1 MQLMSMVQG
10 VYLSV
15 CLSVCL
21 SPSHSVY
28 LSVCLSVSLSQQSSG
43 IQGMDEFC
51 RQLDVFVEYRFV
63 VRQTV
68 DVTNPPGQVSV
79 HHRSQLTVT
88 QLCTRTQ
95 KKITI
100 YDIIAII
107 KLSPT
112 SIILGRNICQI
123 IADLQ
128 AHNEGFRRHC
138 RNIQRISRFFKNSR
152 STSSQ
157 RWTWCR
163 TVSL

>member
-1 MQLMSMVQG
+1 MCTC
-10 VYLSV
+10 LSV
-15 CLSVCL
+15 CLSVCPPPTVFTCLCACL
-21 SPSHSVY
+21 SPSHSSP
-28 LSVCLSVSLSQQSSG
+28 LVSRVWMSFADSLMSLWSTGLWCVRPLTLRIRRARSLFTTGASSQS
-43 IQGMDEFC
+43 
-51 RQLDVFVEYRFV
+51 
-63 VRQTV
+63 
-68 DVTNPPGQVSV
+68 
-79 HHRSQLTVT
+79 RSYAHEHK
-88 QLCTRTQ
+88 